1 VSEQPETRR
10 DQILNAALAIAFE
23 AGPGRVTTV
32 AIAKRLDI
40 TQPAIYRHFQSKA
53 DLWRAITDR
62 LGAEVDANIA
72 AASAGAGPAIDRL
85 KALILGHLSLVQRT
99 PALPEIMLARDP
111 SSADSITRVA
121 MQAHMAA
128 FQHTVARLCADAQA
142 ERSLRRDVNPNDIA
156 ALVMGVMQSLVLR
169 LLISRNTSVLAS
181 ESAHLLHLQLAAFAE
196 ESFQT
201 CETD

>member
-10 DQILNAALAIAFE
+10 DEILNAALAIAFE

-62 LGAEVDANIA
+62 LGAEVDQNIA
-72 AASAGAGPAIDRL
+72 AANAGAGPAIDRL
-85 KALILGHLSLVQRT
+85 KALILGHLRLVQRT

-111 SSADSITRVA
+111 NSADSITRMA

-128 FQHTVARLCADAQA
+128 FQQLVARLCADAQA

-181 ESAHLLHLQLAAFAE
+181 ESARLLNLQLAAFAE
-196 ESFQT
+196 ESSQT